1 MKFFKYLIFF
11 FIIIACDSLNTLSIY
26 DRVEKNIDHYEAFE
40 FKNIFT
46 ESISTGIWG
55 KSNNCKEIY
64 FDTSN
69 NYIGKDHLHLI
80 WSKTEDCK
88 WLGFGFKW
96 GDFKSK
102 NLTPIINNTAIQF
115 RIRSDSGEFFKVPM
129 FFALV
134 DYSEKQCF
142 SKISYLGLE
151 DGLVDESWR
160 KVTIPLST
168 FKYKEK
174 GVNISNIKELRI
186 QLQNEGNFH
195 VDDIKIVPHN
205 HQYSF
210 DSNINVKKINS
221 FPVILGNEKKYW
233 WGVDNKYSDNFS
245 FITSSK
251 FNDSISDLDFENLLP
266 EFNVS
271 LSLKVN
277 YDEKNENKNWNIFGF
292 PFSRW
297 QFVDISNIYSSSA
310 LYFKVKANKLPKI
323 QIFLSSYKGK
333 IRRISKIIEK
343 NNIHEIND
351 RIYEFCIPLKSFKD
365 FENLGWTSMK
375 ELRFKV
381 LESNEFEIG
390 NFKLIEFRGNPKKPI
405 KWIKS

>member
-1 MKFFKYLIFF
+1 M
-11 FIIIACDSLNTLSIY
+11 
-26 DRVEKNIDHYEAFE
+26 
-40 FKNIFT
+40 
-46 ESISTGIWG
+46 
-55 KSNNCKEIY
+55 
-64 FDTSN
+64 
-69 NYIGKDHLHLI
+69 
-80 WSKTEDCK
+80 
-88 WLGFGFKW
+88 
-96 GDFKSK
+96 
-102 NLTPIINNTAIQF
+102 
-115 RIRSDSGEFFKVPM
+115 
-129 FFALV
+129 
-134 DYSEKQCF
+134 
-142 SKISYLGLE
+142 
-151 DGLVDESWR
+151 
-160 KVTIPLST
+160 
-168 FKYKEK
+168 
-174 GVNISNIKELRI
+174 RI

-381 LESNEFEIG
+381 LESNDFEIG